1 MRSRVASS
9 AQRLPPPKPYAPPVS
24 VASHGTSD
32 GVNAA
37 AQGTIDRRSDP
48 RRGLLT
54 RVGLALTAVG
64 IASAAVDRRS
74 LAGSTPDVPLA
85 VGFAMFVGILLFAS
99 LRRPPRGLVWLAL
112 GLVGLIYVMAAA
124 ELASSVLGMTS
135 YILFAL
141 GATLFTAPHL
151 RPLMVAAFALW
162 TPALW
167 LFGPNDAVEELPV
180 PLRLAAVF
188 ALAFTVYA
196 IGDPRGVHPSDRL
209 RRAGYGLL
217 AIACVA
223 ASIGRS
229 LVVSSVG
236 IAPGEALAVTT
247 AFALPLLSYAKMRR
261 ETRELIVTALALTTF
276 ALVGLGYIV
285 GKGYH
290 TDVVAAVHRAAELFV
305 SGQNP
310 YAVFDL
316 PQALARFNLDP
327 QLATH
332 LENGSVV
339 HTFNYPAMSFLLLAP
354 FVALGL
360 QDVRWVYLIETL
372 LIAVIAIR
380 QLRTAWRSMALV
392 TVIGNEIIT
401 RQWILAGID
410 PSWALYLIVAWLLRK
425 RHAWSAIFLG
435 LAIADRQ
442 PAWFVAPFF
451 ILAIAQRF
459 GPRVAVRTAAVA
471 LLTAVLVNAP
481 FLIGDPARAIAGI
494 LAPVFAPLVSGGV
507 GLMRYG
513 ASDVGPALPRLA
525 YTALSL
531 GAIAGLLVLLWKR
544 PRSLAGAPLV
554 WPLLPL
560 YLAWRSNQNY
570 FAASPLFAFIADDE
584 LAEDP
589 DQAPEPGAPLSAR
602 EAGPAG

>member
-1 MRSRVASS
+1 MNS
-9 AQRLPPPKPYAPPVS
+9 
-24 VASHGTSD
+24 
-32 GVNAA
+32 VNAA
-37 AQGTIDRRSDP
+37 APGTIDRRTDP
-48 RRGLLT
+48 RGGLVT
-54 RVGLALTAVG
+54 RVGLVLTAVG

-85 VGFAMFVGILLFAS
+85 VGFGMFVGILLFAS

-124 ELASSVLGMTS
+124 ELASSVLGMIS

-167 LFGPNDAVEELPV
+167 LFGPSEALAQLPAELRIGAVV
-180 PLRLAAVF
+180 V
-188 ALAFTVYA
+188 LAFTVFA
-196 IGDPRGVHPSDRL
+196 IADPRRVHPSDRL
-209 RRAGYGLL
+209 RRSGYGLL

-223 ASIGRS
+223 ASMGRS
-229 LVVSSVG
+229 LVVSSTG
-236 IAPGEALAVTT
+236 IAPGQTLAVL
-247 AFALPLLSYAKMRR
+247 AAIALPVLSYVKMRR
-261 ETRELIVTALALTTF
+261 ETRELIVTGLALATF
-276 ALVGLGYIV
+276 AFVGLGYIV

-290 TDVVAAVHRAAELFV
+290 TDVVVAAHRATELFV

-316 PQALARFNLDP
+316 PQALERFNLDP

-339 HTFNYPAMSFLLLAP
+339 HTFNYPALAFLTLAP

-392 TVIGNEIIT
+392 TVVGNEIIT

-410 PSWALYLIVAWLLRK
+410 PAWALFLIVAWLLRR
-425 RHAWSAIFLG
+425 RHIISAIVLG

-459 GPRVAVRTAAVA
+459 GTREALRTLAIAA
-471 LLTAVLVNAP
+471 LTAVLVNAP
-481 FLIGDPARAIAGI
+481 FLIGEPSRAIASI
-494 LAPVFAPLVSGGV
+494 LAPVLAPLVSGGV

-531 GAIAGLLVLLWKR
+531 GAIAGLLFLLWKR

-589 DQAPEPGAPLSAR
+589 DEAPEPGAPLSAR